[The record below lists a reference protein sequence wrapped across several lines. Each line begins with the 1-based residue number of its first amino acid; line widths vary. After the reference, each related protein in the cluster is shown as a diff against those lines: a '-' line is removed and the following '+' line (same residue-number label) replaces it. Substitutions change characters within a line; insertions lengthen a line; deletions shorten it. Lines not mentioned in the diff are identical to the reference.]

1 MFQFTHPRGVRLGI
15 VPSALAEGD
24 VSIHAPARGATYPC
38 TTEEWNK
45 LFQFTHPRGVRLRHQ
60 SRWSH
65 RCRVSIH
72 APARG
77 ATNQRL
83 RQRTLPK
90 RFNSRTREGCD
101 AIVGFEDFEQAE
113 FQFTHP
119 RGVRRGEAGAPGGG
133 ERVSIHA
140 PARGA
145 TRVNSFMLSKEQFQ
159 FTHPRGVR
167 RRSRSMRSRR
177 TLRFN
182 SRTREGCDAAWRIA
196 LRSSAVFQFT
206 HPRGVRQ
213 DDADPFEGKI
223 KFQFTHPRGVRQE
236 RPLCSRSRTDVSIHA
251 PARGATS
258 SPPAGSRKRWG
269 FNSRTREGCDRS
281 STEEVGGG

>member
-1 MFQFTHPRGVRLGI
+1 MVSIHAPARGATYLDRLPIHHHGVSIHAPRGVRQSALGAYEKVYQFQFTHPRGVRPGRNPAAIKVIMFQFTHPRGVRQKMRREADEAMTFQFTHPRGVRLGI

-101 AIVGFEDFEQAE
+101 EEKPEPPEEEKE

-119 RGVRRGEAGAPGGG
+119 RGVRRE
-133 ERVSIHA
+133 
-140 PARGA
+140 
-145 TRVNSFMLSKEQFQ
+145 
-159 FTHPRGVR
+159 
-167 RRSRSMRSRR
+167 
-177 TLRFN
+177 
-182 SRTREGCDAAWRIA
+182 
-196 LRSSAVFQFT
+196 
-206 HPRGVRQ
+206 
-213 DDADPFEGKI
+213 
-223 KFQFTHPRGVRQE
+223 
-236 RPLCSRSRTDVSIHA
+236 
-251 PARGATS
+251 
-258 SPPAGSRKRWG
+258 
-269 FNSRTREGCDRS
+269 
-281 STEEVGGG
+281 